1 MKNMHIILLP
11 LFILFL
17 YGCSSSQTK
26 GYPKSA
32 NIFFNKISDLNKSIH
47 ESQKKSL
54 QDSPFEGR
62 NFLQSYLDIQQPFRE
77 QYIQELENLLT
88 KAPNDTIFLVESY
101 DEICIG
107 CRADHIAIYTGNLL
121 ITYKDTSYK
130 NTYKREQ
137 ESLISNFV
145 DKRGYLHDDILELKS
160 EIKYNYTFWNKN
172 PEKYGTDKVLGGA
185 YTFYSVIYPDRR
197 IESMY
202 MRSWTPQYLRK

>member
-1 MKNMHIILLP
+1 MKSTHIILLP

-54 QDSPFEGR
+54 QDSPFEGK
-62 NFLQSYLDIQQPFRE
+62 NFLDRYLNIQQPFRE
-77 QYIQELENLLT
+77 QYIEELEGLLA
-88 KAPNDTIFLVESY
+88 KLPNDTIFLVESY
-101 DEICIG
+101 DEICIS
-107 CRADHIAIYTGNLL
+107 CRAGYIAIYKDNLL

-137 ESLISNFV
+137 ESLTSNFV
-145 DKRGYLHDDILELKS
+145 DKIGYQHDDILELKS
-160 EIKYNYTFWNKN
+160 EIKYNYASWNKN
-172 PEKYGTDKVLGGA
+172 PEKYGTDKVLGGG

-202 MRSWTPQYLRK
+202 MRSWTPKYLRK